1 LLPEVWPAARLLQP
15 ISVSGVQEYYLDGSL
30 ITRRSGGLFA
40 GKVLS
45 AEQVAPTGGRFDPK
59 SQMGKM
65 YRARYLSEGYL
76 KALEVVKTAAVC
88 PSAIDSLHG

>member
-1 LLPEVWPAARLLQP
+1 M
-15 ISVSGVQEYYLDGSL
+15 DGNL

-59 SQMGKM
+59 SPMGKM

-76 KALEVVKTAAVC
+76 KALEAVKTAAVC